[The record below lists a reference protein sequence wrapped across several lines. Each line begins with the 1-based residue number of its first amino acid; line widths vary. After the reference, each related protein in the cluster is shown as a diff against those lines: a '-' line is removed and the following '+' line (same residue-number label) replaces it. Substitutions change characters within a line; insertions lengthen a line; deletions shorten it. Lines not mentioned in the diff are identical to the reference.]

1 MFDAKNNHRPKE
13 QLPAGARE
21 GVAQGDPLSMIL
33 YGLTLTPIAEK
44 IRENVKNIVQPFY
57 ADDVALA
64 GKSSDISKAME
75 ILMRYGPA
83 RGYFPEPS
91 KSVVVCRQSD
101 EEKCS
106 KILSKYEFKYVCGHR
121 YLGGFIGSAAA
132 RDEYVKE
139 KIENWTRTVNLL
151 AEVAKKYPQ
160 SAYSGFRHSLQMEW
174 QYIQRVIPRIAPL
187 FEPLESAIQNNFL
200 PALLGQKEPVTGEL
214 RKILAL
220 GTKAAGIGI
229 WNPMET
235 CCHNFSTSEKV
246 TKLISGSLLENLNLN
261 VRQHQERAKTERAA
275 ASASRHASE
284 LQILKVICAAKGKTK
299 KANKK
304 SDDSCKQN
312 RHEFGFPLRIRTGL
326 PIQAL
331 PQKCD
336 GCNKPFSVEHAQTC
350 KHGGLV
356 ILRHDDVKNEFM
368 SLCAQAYGPKAV
380 RNEPTIH
387 TYSTD
392 NRNAQKEQELRGD
405 ISIYGFW
412 SDRKTTIF
420 DVRVTDTDAPSHKN
434 RDPMNVL
441 ASQELEKRRLYGQP
455 CMDRRRDFTP
465 LVFSVD
471 GLMGKQAVAASR
483 QLARKL
489 QKKWKRPYS
498 EIGGFIR
505 SRLSLSLV

>member
-1 MFDAKNNHRPKE
+1 
-13 QLPAGARE
+13 
-21 GVAQGDPLSMIL
+21 
-33 YGLTLTPIAEK
+33 
-44 IRENVKNIVQPFY
+44 
-57 ADDVALA
+57 
-64 GKSSDISKAME
+64 
-75 ILMRYGPA
+75 
-83 RGYFPEPS
+83 
-91 KSVVVCRQSD
+91 
-101 EEKCS
+101 
-106 KILSKYEFKYVCGHR
+106 
-121 YLGGFIGSAAA
+121 
-132 RDEYVKE
+132 
-139 KIENWTRTVNLL
+139 
-151 AEVAKKYPQ
+151 
-160 SAYSGFRHSLQMEW
+160 
-174 QYIQRVIPRIAPL
+174 
-187 FEPLESAIQNNFL
+187 
-200 PALLGQKEPVTGEL
+200 
-214 RKILAL
+214 
-220 GTKAAGIGI
+220 
-229 WNPMET
+229 MET
-235 CCHNFSTSEKV
+235 CRHNFSTSEKV

-284 LQILKVICAAKGKTK
+284 LQILKDICAEKGDDEKGKQEK
-299 KANKK
+299 RRLLRAK
-304 SDDSCKQN
+304 STGIWLSVRPKTLTDTDLSKDEFRDS
-312 RHEFGFPLRIRTGL
+312 LRIRAGL

-392 NRNAQKEQELRGD
+392 NRNAQKEQVLRGD
-405 ISIYGFW
+405 ISTYGFW

-434 RDPMNVL
+434 REPMNVL
-441 ASQELEKRRLYGQP
+441 ASQELEKRRLYGKP
-455 CMDRRRDFTP
+455 CMDHRRDFTP
-465 LVFSVD
+465 RVFSVD

-498 EIGGFIR
+498 EIRGFIQ